1 MRLLRP
7 LRSFLLLFLRLLKR
21 KTINKLSRASGYST
35 KQIGSIERGRVK
47 KVADEDLQRLF
58 DALGC
63 SEAEVVLVSSCL
75 EALAELDPDADPA
88 LTAAQERYLA
98 AARRRLRS
106 RMGAGGES
114 PVEAPVSEYPCPYEV
129 ELDRIEAGGAWER
142 LREAKTL
149 SGLTG
154 AVRSG
159 RAHGCEYRLW
169 AFAERLCEESVRA
182 ASQDPRRALDLAI
195 VAVRVALHLKVWE
208 PWRVRLLGFA
218 VAHRAN
224 ALRVAGRLGASDRTF
239 ALARRLWTA
248 GLDPDRL
255 LDPGRLLDLEASLRR
270 AQRRFA
276 EALDLLEKATPLT
289 RRPEHVALNT
299 AFTLDAMGEYRRAI
313 QILKEVGP
321 LVEAHPERRLKSIQ
335 RFNLA
340 VALSHVGLHQ
350 QAARLL
356 PPLRRLVEKD
366 EQDRI
371 RFRWLEGRISA
382 GLGRTDE
389 ALRALADARAG
400 FTRHGLSYDVAL
412 SLVETAAILLERG
425 DYPEVQRLATEL
437 ADVFKKN
444 GIHEEARKALR
455 LFEEAV
461 ARQAATVELAR
472 LLLAWLFRARHD
484 HGLVFTPPAGF

>member
-7 LRSFLLLFLRLLKR
+7 LRSFLLLFLRLLKH
-21 KTINKLSRASGYST
+21 KTIQKLATASGFST

-47 KVADEDLQRLF
+47 KVADEDLQQLF

-63 SEAEVVLVSSCL
+63 SEAEVILVSACL
-75 EALAELDPDADPA
+75 EALEELDPDIDPA
-88 LTAAQERYLA
+88 LAAAQERYLA
-98 AARRRLRS
+98 TARRHLRS
-106 RMGAGGES
+106 RMRAPGEC
-114 PVEAPVSEYPCPYEV
+114 PASEYPCPYEV
-129 ELDRIEAGGAWER
+129 ELDRIEAGGTWER

-149 SGLTG
+149 SDMTGL
-154 AVRSG
+154 VRSG
-159 RAHGCEYRLW
+159 REPQRW
-169 AFAERLCEESVRA
+169 ALVERLCDESARA

-195 VAVRVALHLKVWE
+195 VAVRVARHLEAWE
-208 PWRVRLLGFA
+208 PWRLRLLGFA

-224 ALRVAGRLGASDRTF
+224 ALRVIGRLGASDRTF
-239 ALARRLWTA
+239 AVARRLWAA

-276 EALDLLEKATPLT
+276 EALSLLEQAAPLT
-289 RRPEHVALNT
+289 RRPESISLNM
-299 AFTLDAMGEYRRAI
+299 AFTLEVMGEYRRAI
-313 QILKEVGP
+313 RILKEVGP
-321 LVEAHPERRLKSIQ
+321 LVEVHPERRLKSIQ

-350 QAARLL
+350 QAERLL
-356 PPLRRLVEKD
+356 PVLRRLVETE

-371 RFRWLEGRISA
+371 RFRWLEGRIAA
-382 GLGRTDE
+382 GLGRTGE
-389 ALRALADARAG
+389 ALRALAEARAG
-400 FTRHGLSYDVAL
+400 FVQHGLGYDVAL
-412 SLVETAAILLERG
+412 SLLETAAIYLERG
-425 DYPEVQRLATEL
+425 EYSEVQRLAAEL
-437 ADVFKKN
+437 AGLFKKN

-461 ARQAATVELAR
+461 ARQVATAELAR

-484 HGLVFTPPAGF
+484 PGLVFTPPAGF

>member
-1 MRLLRP
+1 MRLLLP

-21 KTINKLSRASGYST
+21 RTISKLSKASGFST
-35 KQIGSIERGRVK
+35 KQIGSIERGQVK
-47 KVADEDLQRLF
+47 KIADEDLQRLF
-58 DALGC
+58 AALGC
-63 SEAEVVLVSSCL
+63 SEAEVILVSSCL
-75 EALAELDPDADPA
+75 EALAELDPNADPA

-98 AARRRLRS
+98 TARQRLRA
-106 RMGAGGES
+106 RMRAPGGP
-114 PVEAPVSEYPCPYEV
+114 PVETPTFEYPCPYEV

-142 LREAKTL
+142 LGEAKTL
-149 SGLTG
+149 SGRIQL
-154 AVRSG
+154 VRSG
-159 RAHGCEYRLW
+159 RKHQSW
-169 AFAERLCEESVRA
+169 AFVERLCDESERA
-182 ASQDPRRALDLAI
+182 AAQDPRRARELAI
-195 VAVRVALHLKVWE
+195 VAVRAARHLEIWE

-224 ALRVAGRLGASDRTF
+224 ALRVANRLDAADRTF
-239 ALARRLWTA
+239 ATARRLWSA

-255 LDPGRLLDLEASLRR
+255 LDPGRLFDLEASLRR

-276 EALDLLEKATPLT
+276 ESLDLLEKATPLT
-289 RRPEHVALNT
+289 RRPVHVALKM

-313 QILKEVGP
+313 HILKEVGP

-340 VALSHVGLHQ
+340 AALSHVGLHQ

-356 PPLRRLVEKD
+356 PLLRRLVEKD

-371 RFRWLEGRISA
+371 RFRWLEGRIAA
-382 GLGRTDE
+382 GLGRTEE
-389 ALRALADARAG
+389 ALRALAEARAG
-400 FTRHGLSYDVAL
+400 FAHHGLGYDVAL
-412 SLVETAAILLERG
+412 SLVETAAIRLERG
-425 DYPEVQRLATEL
+425 EYSEVQRLTEEIAPL
-437 ADVFKKN
+437 FEKN

-461 ARQAATVELAR
+461 ARQAATAGLAR

-484 HGLVFTPPAGF
+484 PGLVFTPPAGV

>member
-1 MRLLRP
+1 MRLLLP

-21 KTINKLSRASGYST
+21 KTVRKLSRLST
-35 KQIGSIERGRVK
+35 LSVKQIGSIERGQVK

-63 SEAEVVLVSSCL
+63 TEAEVVLVHSCL
-75 EALAELDPDADPA
+75 EALDGLDPAADPA

-106 RMGAGGES
+106 RMAAPGNPPEN
-114 PVEAPVSEYPCPYEV
+114 PVSEYPCPYEV
-129 ELDRIEAGGAWER
+129 ELDRTEAAGAWER
-142 LREAKTL
+142 LSEAMTL
-149 SGLTG
+149 SGMIR
-154 AVRSG
+154 AVRSS
-159 RAHGCEYRLW
+159 HESRLW
-169 AFAERLCEESVRA
+169 AFAERLCDESERA
-182 ASQDPRRALDLAI
+182 ASQDPRRALDLSI
-195 VAVRVALHLKVWE
+195 VAVGVALHLKVWE

-224 ALRVAGRLGASDRTF
+224 ALRVANRLAAADRTF
-239 ALARRLWTA
+239 ALARRLWAA

-255 LDPGRLLDLEASLRR
+255 LDPGRLFDLEASLRR

-289 RRPEHVALNT
+289 RRPVHVALKM
-299 AFTLDAMGEYRRAI
+299 AFTLDTMGEYRRAI
-313 QILKEVGP
+313 QVLKEVGP

-340 VALSHVGLHQ
+340 GALAHVGLHQ

-356 PPLRRLVEKD
+356 PVLRRLVEND
-366 EQDRI
+366 RQDRI
-371 RFRWLEGRISA
+371 RFRWLEGRIAA
-382 GLGRTDE
+382 GLGRTDD
-389 ALRALADARAG
+389 ALKALADARAG
-400 FTRHGLSYDVAL
+400 FAEHGLGYDVAL

-425 DYPEVQRLATEL
+425 EYPEVQRLAAEL
-437 ADVFKKN
+437 ADVFRKN
-444 GIHEEARKALR
+444 GIHEEAKKALR

-461 ARQAATVELAR
+461 ARQAATAELAR
-472 LLLAWLFRARHD
+472 LLLAWLFRARND
-484 HGLVFTPPAGF
+484 PGLVFTPPAGS